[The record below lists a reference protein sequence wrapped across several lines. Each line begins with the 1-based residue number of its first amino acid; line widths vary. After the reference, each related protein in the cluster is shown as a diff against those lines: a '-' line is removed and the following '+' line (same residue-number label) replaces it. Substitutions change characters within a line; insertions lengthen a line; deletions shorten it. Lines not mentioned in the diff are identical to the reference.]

1 MTLEQEAKLM
11 GVTTDAV
18 RLWRRGKRTP
28 SQTAQNMRELLCLVQ
43 TLAPSVYT
51 AYLESKNI

>member
-18 RLWRRGKRTP
+18 RLWRRGLRTP
-28 SQTAQNMRELLCLVQ
+28 SQTAQNLRELICLVQ
-43 TLAPSVYT
+43 TLAPDVYT
-51 AYLESKNI
+51 AYLGTKL